1 MNSIRFVEVGGGQSG
16 SEDNG
21 QKKPW
26 VLVYLVGSLGDTI
39 VCIPALEAIR
49 RQFPDDKIIL
59 LHDYQTLVPVSP
71 LDIVP
76 KNLIDGSLSY
86 VMHTRPLPKLRE
98 FYRLRRRIR
107 QENVKAVVYL
117 VASERFGWLV
127 RRDKLFFQL
136 CGIKNLIGF
145 YEFDRDK
152 LYERDAN
159 DKPLLKPSEAHL
171 KLERLERDGINIENL
186 NFTNQLL
193 AFTAAEKSKVNNWL
207 NINRKKPAARLIAM
221 CPGCKR
227 KANDWGVDNFI
238 ELGNR
243 LLSSGDFEIVIVGGG
258 AEKPLA
264 AKMIAAWGAGVDAT
278 SEFNA
283 NESGALFARCDFM
296 IGNDTG
302 TTHLAAAAGIR
313 CFALYH
319 QRDNPGHWYP
329 LGKGHYILQHEVEC
343 AGCHLT
349 ECPRADHP
357 CLKHVSVEA
366 AWNKLTEFMAEEKT
380 ADAPALKRIFV

>member
-1 MNSIRFVEVGGGQSG
+1 MDSIKFVEVNPSQNGVDG
-16 SEDNG
+16 SVRK
-21 QKKPW
+21 QW

-86 VMHTRPLPKLRE
+86 VMHSEPLPKIRE
-98 FYRLRRRIR
+98 LMKLRRRIK
-107 QENVKAVVYL
+107 QEDVKAVVYL

-127 RRDKLFFQL
+127 HRDKWFFRL
-136 CGIKNLIGF
+136 CGVKNLIGF
-145 YEFDRDK
+145 YTFDK
-152 LYERDAN
+152 ENLYERDAN
-159 DKPLLKPSEAHL
+159 DKPVLKPSEANL
-171 KLERLERDGINIENL
+171 KLERLERDGINIQNL

-193 AFTAAEKSKVNNWL
+193 SFSATEKDKVQTWL
-207 NINRKKPAARLIAM
+207 NAQRKKSAARLIAM

-238 ELGNR
+238 ELGKR
-243 LLSSGDFEIVIVGGG
+243 LLAEGDVEIVIIGGK

-264 AKMIAAWGAGVDAT
+264 AKMIATWGEGIDAT
-278 SEFNA
+278 GEFNA
-283 NESGALFARCDFM
+283 NESGALFSLCDFM

-329 LGKGHYILQHEVEC
+329 LGRGHYIVQHDVEC
-343 AGCHLT
+343 AGCHFT

-357 CLKHVSVEA
+357 CMKGITVDAVWS
-366 AWNKLTEFMAEEKT
+366 KLQEFMAEENR
-380 ADAPALKRIFV
+380 ADAPVLKRVFV